1 MNKIKIFLLLL
12 FFISAS
18 VYGVV
23 IDKIVATVNGEPVT
37 LSELE
42 RILHPVYTRYDQ
54 VFEGEEL
61 EQYRVRARHE
71 LLEQL
76 IENKLIL
83 QKAKSEGISLTEA
96 ALEEELAEVKDKF
109 GSMEEFERALKREG
123 LDLKRYKNEL
133 KDQLIV
139 RAMIEREVA
148 PKAKVRPQEVEAYYK
163 DHQEEFLAPEEV
175 HIQHILVK
183 DSREEIEEIYKELEA
198 GKDLGGRWVDLGF
211 IPRNRLKPELD
222 TVVGSLEVG
231 EYSQIIE
238 TEVGYYIILLKGS
251 KPPRTLL
258 LSEIWDVLKDKLL
271 KIKLREEHKKW
282 IETLRSKAHVEI
294 SE

>member
-1 MNKIKIFLLLL
+1 MNKIKIFLLIL
-12 FFISAS
+12 FFISSS

-61 EQYRVRARHE
+61 EQYRVRARRE
-71 LLEQL
+71 LVEQL

-123 LDLKRYKNEL
+123 LDLRQYKSEL
-133 KDQLIV
+133 KDQLTV
-139 RAMIEREVA
+139 RAMIEREVV
-148 PKAKVRPQEVEAYYK
+148 PKAKVRPQEVETYYK
-163 DHQEEFLAPEEV
+163 DHQDEFLAPEEV
-175 HIQHILVK
+175 HLQHILVK
-183 DSREEIEEIYKELEA
+183 DSRKEIEEIYKQLEA
-198 GKDLGGRWVDLGF
+198 GKDLKDRWVDLGF
-211 IPRNRLKPELD
+211 MPRNRLKPELD
-222 TVVGSLEVG
+222 NVVKSLKVG
-231 EYSQIIE
+231 QYSQIIE
-238 TEVGYYIILLKGS
+238 TKVGYYIILLKGS

-258 LSEIWDVLKDKLL
+258 LSEIWDVLKDKLF
-271 KIKLREEHKKW
+271 KIKLRREHKKW
-282 IETLRSKAHVEI
+282 IETLKAKSHIEI